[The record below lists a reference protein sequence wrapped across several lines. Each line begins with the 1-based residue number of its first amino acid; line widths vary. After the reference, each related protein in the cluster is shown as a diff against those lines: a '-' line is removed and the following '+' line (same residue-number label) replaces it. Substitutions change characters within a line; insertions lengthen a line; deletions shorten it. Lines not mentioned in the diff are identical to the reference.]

1 MKLSIAEKFL
11 LLAQHPEKGWYI
23 TGDTQ
28 VVYGLIGALLMEMS
42 LANRFRMESKKL
54 ILNTEEKSEN
64 AIFADIE
71 MRIAKKKPR
80 KVKTWVSYLAN
91 KSRKYRIAIQNE
103 MMSKRLIRVE
113 QKKFLGL
120 IPYRRVYLV
129 ETKTRNTLIH
139 DLKRA
144 ILSKHNLDD
153 ETISLLAIINASEM
167 YKVFAKDRV
176 ERKHVK
182 KELKKL
188 VKENPIAN
196 SLSQSIMEVQAAIAI
211 SVTAVSV
218 ATVSGN

>member
-1 MKLSIAEKFL
+1 MKLSIVEKFL

-28 VVYGLIGALLMEMS
+28 VVYGLIGALLMQMS
-42 LANRFRMESKKL
+42 LANRFKMESKKL
-54 ILNTEEKSEN
+54 ILCTEKKSEN

-80 KVKTWVSYLAN
+80 KVKTWISSLAN
-91 KSRKYRIAIQNE
+91 KSRKYRIAIQTE

-129 ETKTRNTLIH
+129 ETKTRNALIH

-144 ILSKHNLDD
+144 ILSKHKMDD
-153 ETISLLAIINASEM
+153 ETISLLAIINASDM
-167 YKVFAKDRV
+167 HKIFAKDRA
-176 ERKHVK
+176 ERKHIK

-196 SLSQSIMEVQAAIAI
+196 SLSQSIMEVQAAIAA

-218 ATVSGN
+218 ATVSGH